1 MGTFSEAASRRRVRL
16 DRDER
21 RVLIARACAELIST
35 DGYAQTSVR
44 DVAAKAG
51 ISTGTLLHHFES
63 KEALLTATLLQVSD
77 DFFLDIRRS
86 ATGPGDPVERLV
98 RAVRA
103 LLNPRR
109 HAVGWRVW
117 IAFWHEAS
125 TNKELATVAGDRTDL
140 SEAIFTDLIAEGVA
154 DGLLR
159 VADPAVAA
167 AELAALIDGVALRM
181 FGESGRWNRDR
192 ATAVVER
199 LIDDWRV

>member
-44 DVAAKAG
+44 DVASKAG
-51 ISTGTLLHHFES
+51 ISTGTLLHHFGS

-159 VADPAVAA
+159 VADPAVAS

>member
-1 MGTFSEAASRRRVRL
+1 MGTSSEMASRRRVRL

-77 DFFLDIRRS
+77 DFFSDIRRS

-159 VADPAVAA
+159 VADPAVAS

>member
-1 MGTFSEAASRRRVRL
+1 M
-16 DRDER
+16 
-21 RVLIARACAELIST
+21 
-35 DGYAQTSVR
+35 
-44 DVAAKAG
+44 
-51 ISTGTLLHHFES
+51 
-63 KEALLTATLLQVSD
+63 
-77 DFFLDIRRS
+77 
-86 ATGPGDPVERLV
+86 ERLV

-159 VADPAVAA
+159 VADPAVAS

>member
-1 MGTFSEAASRRRVRL
+1 MGTSSEMASRRRVRL

-77 DFFLDIRRS
+77 DFFSDIRRS

>member
-1 MGTFSEAASRRRVRL
+1 MGTSSEMASRRRVRL

>member
-44 DVAAKAG
+44 DVASKAG
-51 ISTGTLLHHFES
+51 ISTGTLLHHFGS

>member
-159 VADPAVAA
+159 VADPAVAS

>member
-1 MGTFSEAASRRRVRL
+1 MGTSSEMASRRRVRL

-44 DVAAKAG
+44 DVASKAG

-77 DFFLDIRRS
+77 DFFSDIRRS